1 MDTDEFFRQAEQEF
15 ASQNLETAEKLYT
28 DFIRGC
34 TTRKGEGGE
43 VEDVS
48 PASCETKRI
57 SDLVMAYNNRGQ
69 IKYLRVDFD
78 QAVEDYTAAIG
89 VAPDVA
95 VPYYNRGQIHYRL
108 GRFDAAIAD
117 FNKALELQPDFPDAH
132 INRQQALSDKQKR
145 DQGFNTSDWK
155 SEGS

>member
-1 MDTDEFFRQAEQEF
+1 MDLDDLFRQAEQEF
-15 ASQNLETAEKLYT
+15 AGQNFLTAEKQYT
-28 DFIRGC
+28 DFIRGYER
-34 TTRKGEGGE
+34 RKGEGGE
-43 VEDVS
+43 VKDVN
-48 PASCETKRI
+48 PDSCERI
-57 SDLVMAYNNRGQ
+57 QDLVTAYNNRGQ
-69 IKYLRVDFD
+69 IKYMRVDFD
-78 QAVEDYTAAIG
+78 EAVEDYTAAIG

-117 FNKALELQPDFPDAH
+117 FTKALKLQPDFPDAH
-132 INRQQALSDKQKR
+132 INRQQALSDKQKM

>member
-1 MDTDEFFRQAEQEF
+1 MDLKDLFRQAEQEF
-15 ASQNLETAEKLYT
+15 ASQNFETAEKLYT
-28 DFIRGC
+28 EFLGGC
-34 TTRKGEGGE
+34 ERQKGEGGE
-43 VEDVS
+43 VKDIDPER
-48 PASCETKRI
+48 T
-57 SDLVMAYNNRGQ
+57 SDLVTAYNNRGQ
-69 IKYLRVDFD
+69 IKYMRVDFD
-78 QAVEDYTAAIG
+78 EAVEDYTTAIG

-117 FNKALELQPDFPDAH
+117 FTKALKLQPDFPDAH

>member
-1 MDTDEFFRQAEQEF
+1 MDLDDLFRQAEQEF
-15 ASQNLETAEKLYT
+15 AGQSFEAAEKQYT

-34 TTRKGEGGE
+34 ERRKGEGGE
-43 VEDVS
+43 VKAAYAES
-48 PASCETKRI
+48 RERI
-57 SDLVMAYNNRGQ
+57 PNLVTAYNNRGQ
-69 IKYLRVDFD
+69 IKYMRVDFD
-78 QAVEDYTAAIG
+78 EAVEDYTAAIG

-117 FNKALELQPDFPDAH
+117 FTKALELQPDFPDAH
-132 INRQQALSDKQKR
+132 INRQHALSDKQKR
-145 DQGFNTSDWK
+145 NQGFNTSDWK